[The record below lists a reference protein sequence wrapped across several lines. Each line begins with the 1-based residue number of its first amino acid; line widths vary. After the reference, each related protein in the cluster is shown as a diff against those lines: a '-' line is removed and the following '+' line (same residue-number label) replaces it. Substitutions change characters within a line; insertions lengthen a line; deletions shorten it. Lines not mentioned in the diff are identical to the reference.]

1 MRAQAGPMNP
11 MLLRTLCVVLL
22 GVSLLPAQ
30 DAGSP
35 RTSQKAADVGYDALV
50 SRLDNRDPLIRREAC
65 KKLGELGDRRA
76 VQPLSNMIKDLDEE
90 TRFRA
95 VEALGSLLDRASIPA
110 LAQAT
115 RDPSR
120 RVKMSAIEGIV
131 TLYVTPATSS
141 NSLTAPITNVFHRA
155 VDIFQHSADDMI
167 VAPGT
172 PVDPVA
178 IAAMGAAVGDP
189 DDETAEHA
197 ARAAGVLRGNDAVP
211 AMADVLFHA
220 PPGVKLEILKAF
232 QKIRDPRAVPDVAR
246 LLKSSDKAVRGQ
258 AAYTLGLLGAHDQV
272 GPLQKLYED
281 DKDKDVR
288 HSAFEALSLMPEPQH
303 AEWFMKFLGN
313 PDDRL
318 REFAADG
325 LGRVPDSA
333 LPTGSLQKIETRRV
347 EEKSARV
354 KLALAFALA
363 AHGQSAMLAEL
374 MQALDS
380 ALHRQYGIAY
390 LTELGRNPA
399 RLQEFYPYLKSEKT
413 DVRRYLCQVL
423 AAIANPAALE
433 YVRPLIHDSKDDV
446 ITEAIRTVQ
455 VLERYQK

>member
-1 MRAQAGPMNP
+1 MNP

-30 DAGSP
+30 TGATAQTGP
-35 RTSQKAADVGYDALV
+35 KASQRATDIGYDALL
-50 SRLDNRDPLIRREAC
+50 SRLDNRDPVVRRETC

-76 VQPLSNMIKDLDEE
+76 IEPLSRMVRDLDEE

-95 VEALGSLLDRASIPA
+95 VEALGGLLDRATIPA
-110 LAQAT
+110 LAEAT

-131 TLYVTPATSS
+131 TLYVTPAASS

-155 VDIFQHSADDMI
+155 VELFQQNSDDLI

-172 PVDPVA
+172 PVDPMA
-178 IAAMGAAVGDP
+178 IAAMGAAAGDP
-189 DDETAEHA
+189 DDETAKHA
-197 ARAAGVLRGNDAVP
+197 ARAAGVLRGTDAVP
-211 AMADVLFHA
+211 AMSQVLFHA
-220 PPGVKLEILKAF
+220 PPAVKIEIMKAF

-246 LLKSSDKAVRGQ
+246 LLKSSDKATRAQ
-258 AAYTLGLLGAHDQV
+258 AAYTLGLLGAKDQI

-281 DKDKDVR
+281 DRDKDVR
-288 HSAFEALSLMPEPQH
+288 HSAFEAISLMPEAQH
-303 AEWFMKFLGN
+303 AEWFMKFLSD
-313 PDDRL
+313 PDDRM

-333 LPTGSLQKIETRRV
+333 LPTGALQKIETRRV
-347 EEKSARV
+347 SEKSSRV

-399 RLQEFYPYLKSEKT
+399 RLQEFYPYLKSDKT

-423 AAIANPAALE
+423 AAIANPDALE
-433 YVRPLIHDSKDDV
+433 HVRPLIHDSKDDV